1 MTFRGSDGTPV
12 QLGAV
17 LARAG
22 EGTIYE
28 VAGRGDLVAKVFHP
42 ELKSLPVKRAKVNAM
57 TASVPTGAVQPDGF
71 VVLTWPLHTVSGD
84 DGTTGYVMHRIDTSN
99 SVEIH
104 TISNPADR
112 MNPLPS
118 APQWTRN
125 ATWSHLVN
133 VAANLCLAVQT
144 AHGVDAVI
152 GDFQER
158 NILVNDT
165 TRVTLVDC
173 DSMQFTDRAGHQFL
187 CAVGRPEFTAP
198 ELTGIDLATTP
209 RENPSD
215 LFSLAVHIHLLLM
228 AGNHPFLRGQWT
240 GPGDQPDAMTLA
252 KSGWWAGGPGSPLLT
267 HPLAPPPSFL
277 PDHIQ
282 RLFVRAFTDGAHTP
296 AARPT
301 AAEWRAA
308 LQDITFRTCPRGH
321 QIPEEADPC
330 PWCHIEDERAHRKA
344 QRLQPAQNIQ
354 KIATPGLVTAAPH
367 ASPTPA
373 SARSARLGIWVAGG
387 IVAAIAL
394 AATFF
399 ALGGRSSTPAAQRPG
414 AGDSSAAPAPPE
426 MSRYPVSAPPEPA
439 PAPPISPGPSL
450 AGTWLGEY
458 RNMGQS
464 SVELTVT
471 DPDRLNGT
479 IVYHGQSPCTE
490 SWRETGRSVRTVYVD
505 EDRIS
510 GDPDDCW
517 GAKWELT
524 INGDTITGTMT
535 QQGQGFGATIVLR
548 KQT

>member
-1 MTFRGSDGTPV
+1 MTLHGRDGTPV

-22 EGTIYE
+22 EGTIFE
-28 VAGRGDLVAKVFHP
+28 VIGRSDLVAKVFHP
-42 ELKSLPVKRAKVNAM
+42 ELKSLPVKRAKVAAM
-57 TASVPTGAVQPDGF
+57 TTSVPVGAVQPDGF
-71 VVLTWPLHTVSGD
+71 VVLTWPLDTVSGD

-104 TISNPADR
+104 TVSNPADR
-112 MNPLPS
+112 TNPLSS

-133 VAANLCLAVQT
+133 IAANLCLAVQT
-144 AHGVDAVI
+144 VHGVDAVI

-198 ELTGIDLATTP
+198 ELAGADLATTP
-209 RENPSD
+209 RETPSD
-215 LFSLAVHIHLLLM
+215 LFALAVHIHLLLM

-240 GPGDQPDAMTLA
+240 GPGDQPDAMSLA
-252 KSGWWAGGPGSPLLT
+252 RSGWWAGGPDSPLLT
-267 HPLAPPPSFL
+267 HPLAPPPNFL
-277 PDHIQ
+277 PDAIQ
-282 RLFVRAFTDGAHTP
+282 RLFVHAFTDGAHTP

-308 LQDITFRTCPRGH
+308 LQDITFRTCTRGH
-321 QIPEEADPC
+321 QIPEETDHC

-344 QRLQPAQNIQ
+344 QRPQHTQNIQ
-354 KIATPGLVTAAPH
+354 HIESPPVVSTAPPVSAVPAPAR
-367 ASPTPA
+367 ASG
-373 SARSARLGIWVAGG
+373 RVVWVVAG
-387 IVAAIAL
+387 IVAVIAL

-399 ALGGRSSTPAAQRPG
+399 ALGGRSSTPSPRDSG
-414 AGDSSAAPAPPE
+414 AGITPAEPAARVAPEVSHNPVPVAPP
-426 MSRYPVSAPPEPA
+426 PPA
-439 PAPPISPGPSL
+439 AGPNL
-450 AGTWLGEY
+450 AGTWIGEY
-458 RNMGQS
+458 RNTGQS
-464 SVELTVT
+464 SVQLTVT
-471 DPDRLNGT
+471 DPGMLNGT

-490 SWRETGRSVRTVYVD
+490 SWRETGRSMGTVYVD
-505 EDRIS
+505 EDRIA
-510 GDPDDCW
+510 GDPDECW

-524 INGDTITGTMT
+524 INGDAITGTMT
-535 QQGQGFGATIVLR
+535 QPGQGFGATLILR
-548 KQT
+548 KQP